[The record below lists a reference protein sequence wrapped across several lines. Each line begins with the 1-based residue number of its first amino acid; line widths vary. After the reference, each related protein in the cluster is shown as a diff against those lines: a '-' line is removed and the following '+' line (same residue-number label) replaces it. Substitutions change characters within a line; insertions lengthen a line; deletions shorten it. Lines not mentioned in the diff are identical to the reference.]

1 MNTVFWCTEHDVAWL
16 DFTFP
21 RLVMIKHII
30 VLRCGFIRTVSD
42 ITKHSKQWI
51 NWEANSVKSLFHD
64 LGPVNWSHR
73 SYNLTPVV
81 YFTVRLSFQPMTHWT
96 PILKNLFMKYLSI
109 FWRVYN
115 KFGPSVWIIWRVA
128 AVYIYIL
135 HTFLK
140 ILCVDFIEIRKV
152 LKISLYYTDQSDV
165 WTIWY
170 EVLCIRYNGWIY
182 KMKNLRSVNQHT
194 YTYYLSEIWY
204 FKHCNC
210 SDVIKSSI
218 HSS

>member
-42 ITKHSKQWI
+42 IAKHSKQWI

-73 SYNLTPVV
+73 S
-81 YFTVRLSFQPMTHWT
+81 Q
-96 PILKNLFMKYLSI
+96 
-109 FWRVYN
+109 
-115 KFGPSVWIIWRVA
+115 FGPSVWIIWRVA

-140 ILCVDFIEIRKV
+140 IVCVDFIEIRKV

-194 YTYYLSEIWY
+194 YTNYLSEIWY

-210 SDVIKSSI
+210 SDVIKSSTCI
-218 HSS
+218 FKTVCYTF